1 MSDILIVVREALYI
15 PWHVCVDVQ
24 LQHMQI
30 AHWTKSSSL
39 FEASLSVH
47 LFEFK
52 LNLNSRGVS

>member
-30 AHWTKSSSL
+30 A
-39 FEASLSVH
+39 
-47 LFEFK
+47 
-52 LNLNSRGVS
+52 N